1 MKFKDLGY
9 WRCQLPNCIT
19 KQAWLLSIPL
29 SMYMITNQ
37 ERVFSSLCSANSQL
51 ESNSLAE
58 HISPFCFIWINFAFL
73 VSCHIRLCLQKR
85 PYLLT
90 SGLWIKGISDCTM
103 RLISKQSCLVPA
115 AMETSD
121 IPLCQT
127 MSF

>member
-1 MKFKDLGY
+1 MPIAKLHYKKSLIIKYSTEYVYDNKSGEG
-9 WRCQLPNCIT
+9 I
-19 KQAWLLSIPL
+19 
-29 SMYMITNQ
+29 
-37 ERVFSSLCSANSQL
+37 SSPCSANSQL